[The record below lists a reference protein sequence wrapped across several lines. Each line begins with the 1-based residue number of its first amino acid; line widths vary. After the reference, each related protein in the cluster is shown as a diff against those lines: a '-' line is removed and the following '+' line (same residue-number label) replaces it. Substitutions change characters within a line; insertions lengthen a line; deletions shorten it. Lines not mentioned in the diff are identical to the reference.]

1 MDVLLILPKFLTFK
15 IVDFDVN
22 MLYWT
27 GLKKKTG
34 FAMNSNYFKV
44 CSDSWSSLL
53 QVPSSRPPPC
63 FTRVGPTRPPPPKES
78 TSPKHILLA
87 ESSIR
92 FQWIFTLAYV
102 YLYLYMCV
110 GFCVTTYIST
120 KHQLLHPQIL
130 HSPLPFSHYTEKG
143 FCVGEREGEH
153 HVRKWLNL
161 HQCMFFISFK
171 CKFLITTVSVWVS
184 LILDC

>member
-1 MDVLLILPKFLTFK
+1 
-15 IVDFDVN
+15 
-22 MLYWT
+22 
-27 GLKKKTG
+27 
-34 FAMNSNYFKV
+34 MNSNYFKV

-53 QVPSSRPPPC
+53 QVPSSSPPPY

-78 TSPKHILLA
+78 TSPNHILLA

-92 FQWIFTLAYV
+92 FQ
-102 YLYLYMCV
+102 CV
-110 GFCVTTYIST
+110 STYIST
-120 KHQLLHPQIL
+120 KHQLLPPQIL

-184 LILDC
+184 LILDCQLLKVSQSLHFLKDCSFITVFSCLLLFNLLLVI